1 MIRRLTILLFACCLA
16 YHAAAQTHVADRNA
30 VLSRIEASLKPQAG
44 KTIKYTFTQTKHSPL
59 LAQDAVSHGNVTLTG
74 QRFLRWH
81 YTDPRDHAFI
91 IDGDS
96 IFAETNGKSHSLA
109 GPAGSIM
116 RNMTSTMMSLT
127 SAGTLSSEKVFSIE
141 LTEDASAY
149 HATLTPK
156 RRDMKRM
163 MQQLLV
169 DFDKKS
175 CRVLKVK
182 LIEKHNSYT
191 VIEFH
196 AK

>member
-1 MIRRLTILLFACCLA
+1 MERTLFTLLLVLNLSFSAFAQPPVTDREATIE
-16 YHAAAQTHVADRNA
+16 
-30 VLSRIEASLKPQAG
+30 RIATAMKQQAG
-44 KTIKYTFTQTKHSPL
+44 KTLSYSFTQTKHSPML
-59 LAQDAVSHGNVTLTG
+59 SQDAVSHGTLSLWG
-74 QRFLRWH
+74 ERNMRWH
-81 YTDPRDHAFI
+81 YTDPKDHAI
-91 IDGDS
+91 VVIGDS
-96 IFAETNGKSHSLA
+96 IYTESNGIRKSLSGA
-109 GPAGSIM
+109 SGAIT
-116 RNMTSTMMSLT
+116 RNITKTMIALCSDDAL
-127 SAGTLSSEKVFSIE
+127 LDEKVFSVE

-156 RRDMKRM
+156 RRDLRRM